1 MGPPQNTRPAHEDLN
16 RPFVLKRRRADLLL
30 VERGFFSSRARAQA
44 AIAAG
49 LVRVGGVALKKAS
62 EEVAE
67 DAPIEAEAPH
77 PWASRGGVK
86 LAAALDAFALDP
98 AGLVSLDIGASTGGF
113 TDVLLQRGAAKVIA
127 VDIGRGQ
134 LMHRLAAHPRVRS
147 LEAMDARALTLEM
160 LGERPSAIVI
170 DVSFISQR
178 LVLPHVLKLAA
189 APAWLVSLIKP
200 QFELDRADL
209 VKGRVKAEVALER
222 ACLSVRAA
230 IEAQRWTVLGLMPS
244 PILGGAG
251 QREFLIA
258 ARHG

>member
-1 MGPPQNTRPAHEDLN
+1 MR
-16 RPFVLKRRRADLLL
+16 KRADILL

-49 LVRVGGVALKKAS
+49 LVSVGGVALKKAS
-62 EEVAE
+62 EEVAG
-67 DAPIEAEAPH
+67 DAPIEAEATH

-98 AGLVSLDIGASTGGF
+98 RGLVCLDTGASTGGF
-113 TDVLLQRGAAKVIA
+113 TDVLLARGATRVVA
-127 VDIGRGQ
+127 VDVGHGQ
-134 LMHRLAAHPRVRS
+134 LDPRLAADPRVNS
-147 LEAMDARALTLEM
+147 LEGVDARKLTAEM
-160 LGERPSAIVI
+160 LGDTPDAIVI

-178 LVLPHVLKLAA
+178 LVLPHVLKLARERG
-189 APAWLVSLIKP
+189 WLVSLIKP

-209 VKGRVKAEVALER
+209 VKGRVTSEAALER
-222 ACLSVRAA
+222 ACAAVRAA
-230 IEAQRWTVLGLMPS
+230 IEAQGWSVLGLIPS

-251 QREFLIA
+251 QREFLIG

>member
-1 MGPPQNTRPAHEDLN
+1 MR
-16 RPFVLKRRRADLLL
+16 KRADILL
-30 VERGFFSSRARAQA
+30 VERGLFSSRARAQA

-49 LVRVGGVALKKAS
+49 LVSVDGVALKKAS
-62 EEVAE
+62 EEVAG

-98 AGLVSLDIGASTGGF
+98 AGLVCLDIGASTGGF
-113 TDVLLQRGAAKVIA
+113 TDVLLSRGAAKVVA
-127 VDIGRGQ
+127 VDVGHGQ
-134 LMHRLAAHPRVRS
+134 FDPRLAADPLIRS
-147 LEAMDARALTLEM
+147 LDGVDARTLTAEI
-160 LGERPSAIVI
+160 LGKRPDAIVI

-178 LVLPHVLKLAA
+178 LILPHVLQLGTQRG
-189 APAWLVSLIKP
+189 WLVSLIKP

-209 VKGRVKAEVALER
+209 VKGRVTSEAALER
-222 ACLSVRAA
+222 ARVAVRAA
-230 IEAQRWTVLGLMPS
+230 IEAQGWTVLGLIPS

-251 QREFLIA
+251 AQEFLIA